1 LESFAAEECHVPLK
15 IDVTDSRKFARMLK
29 LHGRLDN
36 DTVAGLDQEVDQ
48 IAANRGL
55 AVVVLELTD
64 LDYISSVGIRSVFR
78 LQKMMK
84 TRTEGKALLVN
95 PQPQVRKVFE
105 IVNATDISA
114 VFANDQELDAYLDAI
129 QRKIV
134 EGE

>member
-1 LESFAAEECHVPLK
+1 
-15 IDVTDSRKFARMLK
+15 MLK

-36 DTVAGLDQEVDQ
+36 DTVAGLDEEVDRVG
-48 IAANRGL
+48 ANRGL
-55 AVVVLELTD
+55 SVVVLELTD